1 MGSLK
6 AQCELLTSSEGLGEH
21 LVSRR
26 PKDRKRVEKGGIGAA
41 PLVPLSQLLPVTQIG
56 QSVSKERPWGGGFP
70 SLV

>member
-1 MGSLK
+1 M
-6 AQCELLTSSEGLGEH
+6 
-21 LVSRR
+21 VSRR